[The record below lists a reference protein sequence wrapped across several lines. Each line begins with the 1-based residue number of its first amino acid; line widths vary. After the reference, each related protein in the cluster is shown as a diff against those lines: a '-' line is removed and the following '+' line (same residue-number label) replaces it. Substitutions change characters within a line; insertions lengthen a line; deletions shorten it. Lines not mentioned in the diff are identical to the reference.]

1 MLMRENQ
8 RLVLPERPMAKDR
21 GGEPRKR
28 WAAQSKHP
36 EHRLQA

>member
-8 RLVLPERPMAKDR
+8 RLVLPERPLARDR

-28 WAAQSKHP
+28 RAAQSKHS
-36 EHRLQA
+36 EHRFQA